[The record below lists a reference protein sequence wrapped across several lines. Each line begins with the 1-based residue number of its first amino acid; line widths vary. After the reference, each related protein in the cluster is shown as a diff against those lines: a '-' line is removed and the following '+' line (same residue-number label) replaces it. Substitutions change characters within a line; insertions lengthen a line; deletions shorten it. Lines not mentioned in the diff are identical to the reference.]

1 MRERLE
7 AVSGSAALR
16 LRPVLPGQGLTSEIR
31 KNLPGRALLASRPLL
46 NRQEHVVIQIYRG
59 AHASDATT
67 SRWHAGGLRLGR
79 NLRAG
84 AEGRQTERPSSSIS
98 DAAPH
103 QLVRPS
109 TSSLPQRSW
118 THKIEHRQA
127 LMPRGEVPHSDR
139 CAPGATKRRGSP
151 ASFGVRG
158 AHPRDLRRRRIA
170 RQEPRRC
177 GPLAARWGCD
187 GGRDCPSAALV
198 LRADALVLADL
209 STSRHEVGTRRAPSR
224 PSPVHN
230 RCTSA
235 REDGGRYASPRARRH
250 GKNAS
255 RCS

>member
-79 NLRAG
+79 NLRAA

-118 THKIEHRQA
+118 THKIEHR
-127 LMPRGEVPHSDR
+127 LFSYITMNWRGKPLVSLETIVNLIAGTTTRTGLEVY
-139 CAPGATKRRGSP
+139 
-151 ASFGVRG
+151 
-158 AHPRDLRRRRIA
+158 A
-170 RQEPRRC
+170 RLDT
-177 GPLAARWGCD
+177 GT
-187 GGRDCPSAALV
+187 SN
-198 LRADALVLADL
+198 LRAL
-209 STSRHEVGTRRAPSR
+209 TPTGPWAPLG
-224 PSPVHN
+224 
-230 RCTSA
+230 A
-235 REDGGRYASPRARRH
+235 
-250 GKNAS
+250 
-255 RCS
+255 